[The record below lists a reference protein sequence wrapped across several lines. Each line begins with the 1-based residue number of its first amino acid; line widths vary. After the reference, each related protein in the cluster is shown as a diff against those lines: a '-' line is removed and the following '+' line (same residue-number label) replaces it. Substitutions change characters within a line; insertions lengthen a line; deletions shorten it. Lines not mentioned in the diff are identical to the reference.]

1 MISKV
6 VKNYCSE
13 PLDHIENYYLAST
26 DQTQTWHCHH
36 KLEISLQLSK
46 KELIE
51 QNLYFDRPANELIFM
66 TSQEHNALHH
76 IQPSYRAA
84 LKGKSKSQ
92 ETRARISTAMKG
104 KPKSQE
110 TRAKL
115 SAAMKGKPKS
125 QETRAKLSAAK
136 KGKSRTPETRAK
148 LSAAMKEVSNRPEV
162 KAKISAAAKDC
173 IGINNGVT
181 NKRVKPDELN
191 NYLTNGWVYGMIKK
205 INKKKE

>member
-115 SAAMKGKPKS
+115 SAA
-125 QETRAKLSAAK
+125 K

>member
-115 SAAMKGKPKS
+115 SAAMK
-125 QETRAKLSAAK
+125 
-136 KGKSRTPETRAK
+136 
-148 LSAAMKEVSNRPEV
+148 EVSNRPEV